1 MFTTIQSKCLLIPP
15 IQDVETCNLTRP
27 LLLRVDDSLTVLLPL
42 LSLAVSGRFISMAY
56 THHLNDAA
64 YYLFLGTNGGRM
76 FQVKLS
82 MIVLFYARLLLC
94 ALYDHTNTFSSLA
107 R

>member
-1 MFTTIQSKCLLIPP
+1 
-15 IQDVETCNLTRP
+15 
-27 LLLRVDDSLTVLLPL
+27 
-42 LSLAVSGRFISMAY
+42 MAY

-94 ALYDHTNTFSSLA
+94 AQGRSQDLLSGEAIPYRA
-107 R
+107 RSAWRKFC